1 MEELYDKRKLQLP
14 LVEEGIQ
21 ACYRQIHDGNYFLF
35 ENPAPSGTVPRHLPS
50 EALGT
55 MGFRQL
61 PNLHMGGARDC
72 QRRSTENDHG
82 RPHSKLTLSIRIRDA
97 FRVRIPEGGRKPKMG
112 KGNDVRTPEFEPLRA
127 KRVLR
132 AGDSL
137 GKGNLLCS
145 TQCARGF
152 LVTKLFHL

>member
-1 MEELYDKRKLQLP
+1 MCCE
-14 LVEEGIQ
+14 I
-21 ACYRQIHDGNYFLF
+21 RQGSQRSGTPGRGPGRSLA
-35 ENPAPSGTVPRHLPS
+35 EVRWGKCPVGTVPRHLPS

-112 KGNDVRTPEFEPLRA
+112 KGNGVRTPEFEPSRA

-145 TQCARGF
+145 TQSARGF